1 MRILFCADTFP
12 GRFGALS
19 ASFAADGHEVLFASH
34 YGRRDFSIPGV
45 RRALFKP
52 VRSPRIDKALP
63 GEAARAEWSKTLLAS
78 RYASDA
84 FAAMRKNGFI
94 PDMVVFSGS
103 SGAALSL
110 SRAFPEAVLLGFADA
125 LPARASREAEEVAQL
140 RLRACLAQSHTCFAF
155 SEQHLHGVPPLLRRE
170 ACLLPLAVDT
180 DFFSPEKAQPF
191 EPEGQSLAG
200 RKLVTVDLYSAT
212 GASSRELWNLCTAM
226 LAHRPEVFLLMNCAD
241 PEVCDIAKGMASA
254 LPAFWQSRV
263 LVQDFK
269 SLHTWRDML
278 CASTLHLCP
287 EAVAGATPLPE
298 VLEAMSCGTV
308 LALPATAARVLGGF
322 LGRLPHVTPQTDSAS
337 AIQEDISS
345 YLLPLP
351 TTSTEERLA
360 ALLRGIDDADLRKH
374 LKSRSRTIIIYKH
387 SETLTVPHQKQCL
400 LEAWQRWNSLNNAP
414 TQLGKG

>member
-45 RRALFKP
+45 HRALFKP
-52 VRSPRIDKALP
+52 VRAPRIDKALP

-78 RYASDA
+78 HYASEV

-103 SGAALSL
+103 SGAALPL
-110 SRAFPEAVLLGFADA
+110 SRAFPESVLLGFADA

-140 RLRACLAQSHTCFAF
+140 RLRACLAQGHACFAF
-155 SEQHLHGVPPLLRRE
+155 SEQHLRGVPPLLNRE

-180 DFFSPEKAQPF
+180 DFFSPDAASPF
-191 EPEGQSLAG
+191 ELEGQG
-200 RKLVTVDLYSAT
+200 IGERKLVTVDLYSTAAAT
-212 GASSRELWNLCTAM
+212 SRELWNLCTGM
-226 LAHRPEVFLLMNCAD
+226 LAHRPEVLLLMNCAD
-241 PEVCDIAKGMASA
+241 PDVGDIAKKMASA
-254 LPAFWQSRV
+254 LPVFWQSRV
-263 LVQDFK
+263 WVQDFK

-298 VLEAMSCGTV
+298 VLEALSCGTV
-308 LALPATAARVLGGF
+308 LALPETAAKVLDDF
-322 LGRLPHVTPQTDSAS
+322 LGRLSHATPHADSAS
-337 AIQEDISS
+337 VMQENISS

-360 ALLRGIDDADLRKH
+360 SLLRGIDDADLCKF
-374 LKSRSRTIIIYKH
+374 LKKRSRTIIIRKY
-387 SETLTVPHQKQCL
+387 SEKLAVPHQKQCL
-400 LEAWQRWNSLNNAP
+400 LEAWQRWNQLDSEP
-414 TQLGKG
+414 TPK

>member
-78 RYASDA
+78 HYASDA

-103 SGAALSL
+103 SGAALHV
-110 SRAFPEAVLLGFADA
+110 SRAFPESVLLGFADA
-125 LPARASREAEEVAQL
+125 LPSRGSREAEEVAQL
-140 RLRACLAQSHTCFAF
+140 RLRACLAQSHACFAF
-155 SEQHLHGVPPLLRRE
+155 SEQHLRGVPPLLRRD

-180 DFFSPEKAQPF
+180 EFFSPEKAQPF
-191 EPEGQSLAG
+191 ELEGQGIGS
-200 RKLVTVDLYSAT
+200 RKLVTVDLYSTA
-212 GASSRELWNLCTAM
+212 AANSRELWHLCAGM
-226 LAHRPEVFLLMNCAD
+226 LAHRPEVVLLFNCAD
-241 PEVCDIAKGMASA
+241 PELCDIARGMADA
-254 LPAFWQSRV
+254 LPDIWKPRV
-263 LVQDFK
+263 FVQDFK
-269 SLHTWRDML
+269 SLHAWRDML
-278 CASTLHLCP
+278 CTATLHLCP

-298 VLEAMSCGTV
+298 ILEAMSCGTV
-308 LALPATAARVLGGF
+308 LAMPEAAAKVLDGF
-322 LGRLPHVTPQTDSAS
+322 LGGLSGSATS
-337 AIQEDISS
+337 VGAGNAMPEGGLSS

-351 TTSTEERLA
+351 HTSTEERLA
-360 ALLRGIDDADLRKH
+360 ALCRAIDDANLRNH
-374 LKSRSRTIIIYKH
+374 LKNSSRTIIICKC
-387 SETLTVPHQKQCL
+387 SEKLAVPHQKQCL
-400 LEAWQRWNSLNNAP
+400 LEAWQHWN
-414 TQLGKG
+414 QLGTEPKLM